1 MSFIQYALNMEKK
14 SQVLILTLLL
24 YLKKLGGG
32 GIFFTFLKGEFLEKG
47 SGHPV
52 RNY

>member
-32 GIFFTFLKGEFLEKG
+32 WNFFYFFEG
-47 SGHPV
+47 
-52 RNY
+52 